1 VTTPTAVVFDL
12 GSVLIDWDP
21 RHLYRS
27 LFDDEEAMEVFL
39 RDVASPEW
47 NAQQDAGRTWEEA
60 IDALVR
66 EHPDQRDLIVAY
78 RERWVEMLG
87 GAIEPVV
94 EIAAEL
100 RAGGIPLF
108 ALSNWS
114 AETFPAA
121 LERYPFLSWFDG
133 LVISGRIGI
142 AKPDPRI
149 FAHLLATNGLT
160 AGETVFID
168 DTERN
173 VEQAR
178 RLGFRAIRF
187 TGAEALRA
195 ELHALGLPVKLRE
208 AAGSAATEL
217 VSTALEPNPA
227 ATGPGS
233 SAGQLPAQGSR
244 VSQ

>member
-1 VTTPTAVVFDL
+1 MTAPTAAVFDL
-12 GSVLIDWDP
+12 GGVLIDWDP

-27 LFDDEEAMEVFL
+27 LFDDEVAMEAFL
-39 RDVASPEW
+39 RDVCSPEW
-47 NAQQDAGRTWEEA
+47 NARQDAGRTWEEA
-60 IDALVR
+60 VTALVR

-100 RAGGIPLF
+100 RAAGVPLF

-114 AETFPAA
+114 AETFPFA

-133 LVISGRIGI
+133 IVISGRIGV

-149 FAHLLATNGLT
+149 FAHLLATHGLT
-160 AGETVFID
+160 AEATVFID
-168 DTERN
+168 DAERN

-178 RLGFRAIRF
+178 RLGFRALRY
-187 TGAEALRA
+187 TDADTLRAALR
-195 ELHALGLPVKLRE
+195 ALGLPLPATAGLRE
-208 AAGSAATEL
+208 LAVTDTNDLAPTGAGK
-217 VSTALEPNPA
+217 
-227 ATGPGS
+227 
-233 SAGQLPAQGSR
+233 LPAPGQGSR
-244 VSQ
+244 VTQ